1 MKRKGKIILLL
12 LLSLG
17 KTVVFSDAQSPAS
30 QEPAIRI
37 MQLRR
42 EGDARIRYPDALP
55 SLLAFMN
62 EHARVTSVSYTHLT
76 LPTNREV

>member
-17 KTVVFSDAQSPAS
+17 KTVVSDAQSTS
-30 QEPAIRI
+30 SEESAIRI

-42 EGDARIRYPDALP
+42 EGDVRIRYPDALP

-62 EHARVTSVSYTHLT
+62 EHARSYI
-76 LPTNREV
+76 